1 MNMGQMVDDVR
12 LAVNGRDMQ
21 TLGLTGEKIGEMLRF
36 LLDAVLDDPARNDR
50 ETLLRLARTEMEEQH
65 G

>member
-1 MNMGQMVDDVR
+1 
-12 LAVNGRDMQ
+12 MQ
-21 TLGLTGEKIGEMLRF
+21 TLGLTDEKIGEMLRF